1 MKEGEG
7 EEGER
12 GEGACR
18 GGATILQPWC
28 VFINKLHYQFIAVP
42 IYCSTYREKAVREGC
57 LGFTTGQN

>member
-12 GEGACR
+12 GEGACRCR

-28 VFINKLHYQFIAVP
+28 VFINKLQYQFIAVP
-42 IYCSTYREKAVREGC
+42 KLFAYVLRTVANISVERP
-57 LGFTTGQN
+57 